1 MQNLIE
7 KIAYENEFGTWMT
20 GIVEDSDISDMV
32 EKALKEE
39 RQQIADLKKERDA
52 YYNEL
57 HAKRIEVEKLTAKLH
72 EQYKYWE
79 LVKEGVLIKQYMESE
94 AQNRELR
101 KEVDEL
107 RDAVVK
113 FQAELFEA
121 VNNPN
126 YKYEK

>member
-1 MQNLIE
+1 
-7 KIAYENEFGTWMT
+7 
-20 GIVEDSDISDMV
+20 
-32 EKALKEE
+32 
-39 RQQIADLKKERDA
+39 
-52 YYNEL
+52 
-57 HAKRIEVEKLTAKLH
+57 LTAKLH